1 MAVEKPGDQVDP
13 EVQRLA
19 QALMFVLMTGGSA
32 PYPIPAFEVTRMAQL
47 AFECGVRQTEQKA
60 DSIELP
66 GWILQGMREQSVE
79 SVPEPSVVGGQETDL
94 VCAAPPV
101 PDEIP
106 EHLIGAVV
114 SEVQS

>member
-79 SVPEPSVVGGQETDL
+79 SVPEPSVVGGRRRIWCVRRHRCLTRSRS
-94 VCAAPPV
+94 
-101 PDEIP
+101 I
-106 EHLIGAVV
+106 
-114 SEVQS
+114 